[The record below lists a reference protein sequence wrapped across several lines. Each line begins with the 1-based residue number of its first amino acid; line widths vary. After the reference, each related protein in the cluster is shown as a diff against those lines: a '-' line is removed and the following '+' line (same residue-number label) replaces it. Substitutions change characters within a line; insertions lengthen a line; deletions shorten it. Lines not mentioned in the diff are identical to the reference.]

1 MMLSTICPTGWHSG
15 WNNTGTERIMSYN
28 GIINIYKEQG
38 YTSFDVVAKLR
49 GILKMRKIGH
59 TGTLDPDATGVLPVV
74 LGSATKLVDM
84 LTDKKKE
91 YIATLRLGITTDT
104 LDITGTVLSENTPD
118 VSEGE
123 VRDAILSFI
132 GPQLQT
138 PPMYSAIKVN
148 GRKLYELA
156 REGIEIE
163 RQKRSIAIFDIEIL
177 DMSLPDIRLRVECS
191 KGTYIR
197 SLCADIGDRL
207 SCGAVMTSLMR
218 TKSGD
223 FAIDRAYTL
232 REVEE
237 AAAGGRVEEMITPVD
252 YCFMDYA
259 GVTVAGDIDKA
270 VRNGNMIRKADIAGE
285 MTEGDRSF
293 VRIYDAEGNFL
304 AVYETGKPGLYKVHK
319 MFLSE

>member
-1 MMLSTICPTGWHSG
+1 M
-15 WNNTGTERIMSYN
+15 RIMSYN

-84 LTDKKKE
+84 LTDKRKE

-104 LDITGTVLSENTPD
+104 LDITGTVLSETVPD

-123 VRDAILSFI
+123 VREAILSFI
-132 GPQLQT
+132 GPMLQT

-163 RQKRSIAIFDIEIL
+163 RQKRSIEIFDIKIL
-177 DMSLPDIRLRVECS
+177 DMSLPDIKIKVECS

-197 SLCADIGDRL
+197 SLCADIGDKL
-207 SCGAVMTSLMR
+207 SCGAVMTSLVR

-223 FAIDRAYTL
+223 FAIERAYTL
-232 REVEE
+232 KEVEE
-237 AAAGGRVEEMITPVD
+237 AAAKERVEDMITPVD
-252 YCFMDYA
+252 YCFMSYA
-259 GVTVAGDIDKA
+259 RVTVNGELLKA
-270 VRNGNMIRKADIAGE
+270 VRNGNMIKKADIAQDL
-285 MTEGDRSF
+285 TEGDISK
-293 VRIYDAEGNFL
+293 VRIYDPDGHFL
-304 AVYETGKPGLYKVHK
+304 AVYEMDRPGLYKVHK

>member
-1 MMLSTICPTGWHSG
+1 
-15 WNNTGTERIMSYN
+15 MSYN

-163 RQKRSIAIFDIEIL
+163 RQKRSIEIFDIEIL

-237 AAAGGRVEEMITPVD
+237 AAAGDRVEEMITPVD

-259 GVTVAGDIDKA
+259 GVTVAGDIYKT

>member
-1 MMLSTICPTGWHSG
+1 MLSTICPTGWHSG

-163 RQKRSIAIFDIEIL
+163 RQKRSIEIFDIEIL

-197 SLCADIGDRL
+197 SLCADIGDKL

-259 GVTVAGDIDKA
+259 GVTVAGDIYKT

>member
-1 MMLSTICPTGWHSG
+1 
-15 WNNTGTERIMSYN
+15 MSYN

-163 RQKRSIAIFDIEIL
+163 RQKRSIEIFDIEIL

-259 GVTVAGDIDKA
+259 GVTVAGDIYKT

-285 MTEGDRSF
+285 MTEGNRSF

>member
-1 MMLSTICPTGWHSG
+1 M
-15 WNNTGTERIMSYN
+15 RIMSYN

-163 RQKRSIAIFDIEIL
+163 RQKRSIEIFDIKIL
-177 DMSLPDIRLRVECS
+177 DMSLPDIKIKVECS

-259 GVTVAGDIDKA
+259 GVTVAGDIYKT

>member
-1 MMLSTICPTGWHSG
+1 MLSTICPTGWHSG

-163 RQKRSIAIFDIEIL
+163 RQKRSIEIFDIEIL

-197 SLCADIGDRL
+197 SLCADIGDKL

-259 GVTVAGDIDKA
+259 GVTVAGDIYKA

>member
-1 MMLSTICPTGWHSG
+1 M
-15 WNNTGTERIMSYN
+15 RIMSYN

-84 LTDKKKE
+84 LTDKRKE

-104 LDITGTVLSENTPD
+104 LDITGTVLSETVPV

-123 VRDAILSFI
+123 VREAILSFI
-132 GPQLQT
+132 GPMLQT

-163 RQKRSIAIFDIEIL
+163 RQKRSIEIFDIKIL
-177 DMSLPDIRLRVECS
+177 DMSLPDIKIKVECS

-197 SLCADIGDRL
+197 SLCADIGDKL
-207 SCGAVMTSLMR
+207 SCGAVMTSLVR

-223 FAIDRAYTL
+223 FAIERAYTL
-232 REVEE
+232 KEVEE
-237 AAAGGRVEEMITPVD
+237 AAAKERVEDMITPVD
-252 YCFMDYA
+252 YCFMSYA
-259 GVTVAGDIDKA
+259 RVTVNGELLKA
-270 VRNGNMIRKADIAGE
+270 VRNGNMIKKADIAQDL
-285 MTEGDRSF
+285 TEGDISK
-293 VRIYDAEGNFL
+293 VRIYDPDGHFL
-304 AVYETGKPGLYKVHK
+304 ALYEMDRSWLYKVHK

>member
-1 MMLSTICPTGWHSG
+1 MLSTICPTGWHSG

-49 GILKMRKIGH
+49 GIFKMRKIGH

-84 LTDKKKE
+84 LTDKRKE

-123 VRDAILSFI
+123 VRDAILSFN

-163 RQKRSIAIFDIEIL
+163 RQKRSIEIFDIEIL

-197 SLCADIGDRL
+197 SLCADIGDKL

-259 GVTVAGDIDKA
+259 GVTVAGDIYKA

-304 AVYETGKPGLYKVHK
+304 AVYETGKPGFYKVHK

>member
-1 MMLSTICPTGWHSG
+1 MLSTICPTGWHSG

-104 LDITGTVLSENTPD
+104 LDITGTVLSENTPG

-163 RQKRSIAIFDIEIL
+163 RQKRSIEIFDIEIL

-259 GVTVAGDIDKA
+259 GVTVAGDIYKT

>member
-1 MMLSTICPTGWHSG
+1 
-15 WNNTGTERIMSYN
+15 MSYN

-163 RQKRSIAIFDIEIL
+163 RQKRSIEIFDIEIL

-197 SLCADIGDRL
+197 SLCADIGDKL

-237 AAAGGRVEEMITPVD
+237 AAAGGRVEGMITPVD

-259 GVTVAGDIDKA
+259 GVTVAGDIYKT

>member
-1 MMLSTICPTGWHSG
+1 
-15 WNNTGTERIMSYN
+15 MSYN

-163 RQKRSIAIFDIEIL
+163 RQKRSIEIFDIEIL

-259 GVTVAGDIDKA
+259 GVTVAGDIYKT

>member
-1 MMLSTICPTGWHSG
+1 
-15 WNNTGTERIMSYN
+15 MSYN

-84 LTDKKKE
+84 LTDKRKE

-104 LDITGTVLSENTPD
+104 LDITGTVLSETIPD

-123 VRDAILSFI
+123 VREAILSFI
-132 GPQLQT
+132 GPMLQT

-163 RQKRSIAIFDIEIL
+163 RQKRSIEIFDIEIL

-197 SLCADIGDRL
+197 SLCADIGDKL

-259 GVTVAGDIDKA
+259 GVTVAGDIYKA

-304 AVYETGKPGLYKVHK
+304 AVYETGQPGLYKVHK

>member
-1 MMLSTICPTGWHSG
+1 
-15 WNNTGTERIMSYN
+15 MSYN

-163 RQKRSIAIFDIEIL
+163 RQKRSIEIFDIEIL

-197 SLCADIGDRL
+197 SLCADIGDKL

-259 GVTVAGDIDKA
+259 GVTVAGDIYKA

-304 AVYETGKPGLYKVHK
+304 AVYETGKPGFYKVNK

>member
-1 MMLSTICPTGWHSG
+1 M
-15 WNNTGTERIMSYN
+15 RIMSYN

-84 LTDKKKE
+84 LTDKRKE

-104 LDITGTVLSENTPD
+104 LDITGTVLSETVPD

-123 VRDAILSFI
+123 VREAILSFI
-132 GPQLQT
+132 GPMLQT

-163 RQKRSIAIFDIEIL
+163 RQKRSIEIFEIKIL
-177 DMSLPDIRLRVECS
+177 DMSLPDIKIKVECS

-197 SLCADIGDRL
+197 SLCADIGDKL
-207 SCGAVMTSLMR
+207 SCGAVMTSLVR

-223 FAIDRAYTL
+223 FAIERAYTL
-232 REVEE
+232 KEVEE
-237 AAAGGRVEEMITPVD
+237 AAAKERVEDMITPVD
-252 YCFMDYA
+252 YCFMSYA
-259 GVTVAGDIDKA
+259 RVTVNGELLKA
-270 VRNGNMIRKADIAGE
+270 VRNGNMIKKADIAE
-285 MTEGDRSF
+285 DLTEGDISK
-293 VRIYDAEGNFL
+293 VRIYDPDGHFL
-304 AVYETGKPGLYKVHK
+304 AVYEMDRPGLYKVHK

>member
-1 MMLSTICPTGWHSG
+1 
-15 WNNTGTERIMSYN
+15 MSYN

-163 RQKRSIAIFDIEIL
+163 RQKRSIEIFDIEIL

-259 GVTVAGDIDKA
+259 GVTVAGDIYKT
-270 VRNGNMIRKADIAGE
+270 VRNGNMIRKADIARE

>member
-1 MMLSTICPTGWHSG
+1 M
-15 WNNTGTERIMSYN
+15 RIMSYN

-84 LTDKKKE
+84 LTDKRKE

-104 LDITGTVLSENTPD
+104 LDITGTVLSETVPD

-123 VRDAILSFI
+123 VREAILSFI
-132 GPQLQT
+132 GPMLQT

-163 RQKRSIAIFDIEIL
+163 RQKRSIEIFDIKIL
-177 DMSLPDIRLRVECS
+177 DMSLPDIKIKVECS

-197 SLCADIGDRL
+197 SLCADIGDKL
-207 SCGAVMTSLMR
+207 SCGAVMTSLVR

-223 FAIDRAYTL
+223 FAIERAYTL
-232 REVEE
+232 KEVEE
-237 AAAGGRVEEMITPVD
+237 AAAKERVEDMITPVD
-252 YCFMDYA
+252 YCFMSYA
-259 GVTVAGDIDKA
+259 RVTVNGELLKA
-270 VRNGNMIRKADIAGE
+270 VRNGNMIRKADIAGDL
-285 MTEGDRSF
+285 TEGDVSK
-293 VRIYDAEGNFL
+293 VRIYDPDGHFL
-304 AVYETGKPGLYKVHK
+304 AVYEMDRPGLYKVHK

>member
-1 MMLSTICPTGWHSG
+1 
-15 WNNTGTERIMSYN
+15 MSYN

-163 RQKRSIAIFDIEIL
+163 RQKRSIEIFDIEIL

-259 GVTVAGDIDKA
+259 GVTVAGDIYKT

-285 MTEGDRSF
+285 LTEGDRSF

>member
-1 MMLSTICPTGWHSG
+1 M
-15 WNNTGTERIMSYN
+15 RIMSYN

-84 LTDKKKE
+84 LTDKRKE

-104 LDITGTVLSENTPD
+104 LDITGTVLSETIPV

-123 VRDAILSFI
+123 VREAILSFI
-132 GPQLQT
+132 GPMLQT

-163 RQKRSIAIFDIEIL
+163 RQKRSIEIFDIKIL
-177 DMSLPDIRLRVECS
+177 DMSLPDIKIKVECS

-197 SLCADIGDRL
+197 SLCADIGDKL
-207 SCGAVMTSLMR
+207 SCGAVMTSLVR

-223 FAIDRAYTL
+223 FAIERAYTL
-232 REVEE
+232 KEVEE
-237 AAAGGRVEEMITPVD
+237 AAAKERVEDMITPVD
-252 YCFMDYA
+252 YCFMSYA
-259 GVTVAGDIDKA
+259 RVTVNGELLKA
-270 VRNGNMIRKADIAGE
+270 VRNGNMIKKADIAQDL
-285 MTEGDRSF
+285 TEGDISK
-293 VRIYDAEGNFL
+293 VRIYDPDGHFL
-304 AVYETGKPGLYKVHK
+304 AVYEMDRSWLYKVHK

>member
-1 MMLSTICPTGWHSG
+1 M
-15 WNNTGTERIMSYN
+15 RIMSYN

-104 LDITGTVLSENTPD
+104 LDITGTVLSETVPD

-123 VRDAILSFI
+123 VREAILSFI
-132 GPQLQT
+132 GPMLQT

-163 RQKRSIAIFDIEIL
+163 RQKRSIEIFDIKIL
-177 DMSLPDIRLRVECS
+177 DMSLPDIKIKVECS

-197 SLCADIGDRL
+197 SLCADIGDKL
-207 SCGAVMTSLMR
+207 SCGAVMTSLVR

-223 FAIDRAYTL
+223 FAIERAYTL
-232 REVEE
+232 KEVEE
-237 AAAGGRVEEMITPVD
+237 AAAKERVEDMITPVD
-252 YCFMDYA
+252 YCFMSYA
-259 GVTVAGDIDKA
+259 RVTVNGELLKA
-270 VRNGNMIRKADIAGE
+270 VKNGNMIKKADIAQDL
-285 MTEGDRSF
+285 TEGDISK
-293 VRIYDAEGNFL
+293 VRIYDPDGHFL
-304 AVYETGKPGLYKVHK
+304 AVYEMDRPWLYKVHK

>member
-1 MMLSTICPTGWHSG
+1 
-15 WNNTGTERIMSYN
+15 MSYN

-163 RQKRSIAIFDIEIL
+163 RQKRSIEIFDIEIL
-177 DMSLPDIRLRVECS
+177 DMSLPDLRLRVECS

-259 GVTVAGDIDKA
+259 GVTVAGDIYKT

>member
-1 MMLSTICPTGWHSG
+1 
-15 WNNTGTERIMSYN
+15 MSYN

-38 YTSFDVVAKLR
+38 YTSSDVVAKLR

-123 VRDAILSFI
+123 VRDAILAFI

-163 RQKRSIAIFDIEIL
+163 RQKRSIEIFDIEIL

-259 GVTVAGDIDKA
+259 GVTVAGDIYKT

>member
-1 MMLSTICPTGWHSG
+1 M
-15 WNNTGTERIMSYN
+15 RIMSYN

-84 LTDKKKE
+84 LTDKRKE

-104 LDITGTVLSENTPD
+104 LDITGTVLSETVPV

-123 VRDAILSFI
+123 VREAILSFI
-132 GPQLQT
+132 GPMLQT

-163 RQKRSIAIFDIEIL
+163 RQKRSIEIFEIKIL
-177 DMSLPDIRLRVECS
+177 DMSLPDIKIKVECS

-197 SLCADIGDRL
+197 SLCADIGDKL
-207 SCGAVMTSLMR
+207 SCGAVMTSLVR

-223 FAIDRAYTL
+223 FAIERAYTL
-232 REVEE
+232 KEVEE
-237 AAAGGRVEEMITPVD
+237 AAAKERVEDMITPVD
-252 YCFMDYA
+252 YCFMSYA
-259 GVTVAGDIDKA
+259 RVTVNGELLKA
-270 VRNGNMIRKADIAGE
+270 VRNGNMIKKADIAQDL
-285 MTEGDRSF
+285 TEGDISK
-293 VRIYDAEGNFL
+293 VRIYDPDGHFL
-304 AVYETGKPGLYKVHK
+304 ALYEMDRSWLYKVHK

>member
-1 MMLSTICPTGWHSG
+1 
-15 WNNTGTERIMSYN
+15 MSYN

-163 RQKRSIAIFDIEIL
+163 RQKRSIEIFDIEIL

-197 SLCADIGDRL
+197 SLCADIGDKL

-259 GVTVAGDIDKA
+259 GVTVAGDIYKA
-270 VRNGNMIRKADIAGE
+270 VRNGTMIRKADIAGE

>member
-1 MMLSTICPTGWHSG
+1 
-15 WNNTGTERIMSYN
+15 MSYN

-163 RQKRSIAIFDIEIL
+163 RQKRSIEIFDIETL

-237 AAAGGRVEEMITPVD
+237 AAAGDRVEEMITPVD

-259 GVTVAGDIDKA
+259 GVTVAGDIYKT

>member
-1 MMLSTICPTGWHSG
+1 M
-15 WNNTGTERIMSYN
+15 RIMSYN

-84 LTDKKKE
+84 LTDKRKE

-104 LDITGTVLSENTPD
+104 LDITGTVLSETVPV
-118 VSEGE
+118 VSERE
-123 VRDAILSFI
+123 VREAILSFI
-132 GPQLQT
+132 GPMLQT

-163 RQKRSIAIFDIEIL
+163 RQKRSIEIFDIKIL
-177 DMSLPDIRLRVECS
+177 DMSLPDIKIKVECS

-197 SLCADIGDRL
+197 SLCADIGDKL
-207 SCGAVMTSLMR
+207 SCGAVMTSLVR

-223 FAIDRAYTL
+223 FAIERAYTL
-232 REVEE
+232 KEVEE
-237 AAAGGRVEEMITPVD
+237 AAAKERVEDMITPVD
-252 YCFMDYA
+252 YCFMSYA
-259 GVTVAGDIDKA
+259 RVTVNGELLKA
-270 VRNGNMIRKADIAGE
+270 VRNGNMIKKADIAQDL
-285 MTEGDRSF
+285 TEGDISK
-293 VRIYDAEGNFL
+293 VRIYDPDGHFL
-304 AVYETGKPGLYKVHK
+304 AVYEMDRPGLYKVHK

>member
-1 MMLSTICPTGWHSG
+1 
-15 WNNTGTERIMSYN
+15 MSYN

-163 RQKRSIAIFDIEIL
+163 RQKRNIEIFDIEIL

-197 SLCADIGDRL
+197 SLCADIGDKL

-259 GVTVAGDIDKA
+259 GVTVAGDIYKT

>member
-1 MMLSTICPTGWHSG
+1 MLSTICPTGWHSG

-163 RQKRSIAIFDIEIL
+163 RQKRSIEIFDIEIL

-197 SLCADIGDRL
+197 SLCADIGDKL
-207 SCGAVMTSLMR
+207 SCGAVITSLMR

-232 REVEE
+232 R
-237 AAAGGRVEEMITPVD
+237 
-252 YCFMDYA
+252 
-259 GVTVAGDIDKA
+259 
-270 VRNGNMIRKADIAGE
+270 
-285 MTEGDRSF
+285 
-293 VRIYDAEGNFL
+293 
-304 AVYETGKPGLYKVHK
+304 
-319 MFLSE
+319 

>member
-1 MMLSTICPTGWHSG
+1 
-15 WNNTGTERIMSYN
+15 MSYN

-84 LTDKKKE
+84 LTNKKKE

-163 RQKRSIAIFDIEIL
+163 RQKRSIEIFDIEIL

-259 GVTVAGDIDKA
+259 GVTVAGDIYKT

>member
-1 MMLSTICPTGWHSG
+1 M
-15 WNNTGTERIMSYN
+15 RIMSYN

-84 LTDKKKE
+84 LTDKRKE

-104 LDITGTVLSENTPD
+104 LDITGTVLSETVPD

-123 VRDAILSFI
+123 VREAILSFI
-132 GPQLQT
+132 GPMLQT

-163 RQKRSIAIFDIEIL
+163 RQKRSIEIFEIKIL
-177 DMSLPDIRLRVECS
+177 DMSLPDIKIKVECS

-197 SLCADIGDRL
+197 SLCADIGDKL
-207 SCGAVMTSLMR
+207 SCGAVMTSLVR

-223 FAIDRAYTL
+223 FAIERAYTL
-232 REVEE
+232 KEVEE
-237 AAAGGRVEEMITPVD
+237 AAAKERVEDMITPVD
-252 YCFMDYA
+252 YCFMSYA
-259 GVTVAGDIDKA
+259 RVTVNGELLKA
-270 VRNGNMIRKADIAGE
+270 VRNGNMIRKADIAGDL
-285 MTEGDRSF
+285 TEGDVSK
-293 VRIYDAEGNFL
+293 VRIYDPDGHFL
-304 AVYETGKPGLYKVHK
+304 AVYEMDRPGLYKVHK

>member
-1 MMLSTICPTGWHSG
+1 M
-15 WNNTGTERIMSYN
+15 RIMSYN

-163 RQKRSIAIFDIEIL
+163 RQKRSIEIFDIEIL

-259 GVTVAGDIDKA
+259 GVTVAGDIYKT

>member
-1 MMLSTICPTGWHSG
+1 
-15 WNNTGTERIMSYN
+15 MSYN

-104 LDITGTVLSENTPD
+104 LDITGTVLSENTPG

-163 RQKRSIAIFDIEIL
+163 RQKRSIEIFDIEIL

-259 GVTVAGDIDKA
+259 GVTVAGDIYKT

>member
-1 MMLSTICPTGWHSG
+1 M
-15 WNNTGTERIMSYN
+15 RIMSYN

-84 LTDKKKE
+84 LTDKRKE

-104 LDITGTVLSENTPD
+104 LDITGTVLSETVPV

-123 VRDAILSFI
+123 VREAILSFI
-132 GPQLQT
+132 GPMLQT

-163 RQKRSIAIFDIEIL
+163 RQKRSIEIFDIKIL
-177 DMSLPDIRLRVECS
+177 DMSLPDIKIKVECS

-197 SLCADIGDRL
+197 SLCADIGDKL
-207 SCGAVMTSLMR
+207 SCGAVMTSLVR

-223 FAIDRAYTL
+223 FAIERAYTL
-232 REVEE
+232 KEVEE
-237 AAAGGRVEEMITPVD
+237 AAAKERVEDMITPVD
-252 YCFMDYA
+252 YCFMSYA
-259 GVTVAGDIDKA
+259 RVTVNGELLKA
-270 VRNGNMIRKADIAGE
+270 VRNGNMIKKADIAQDL
-285 MTEGDRSF
+285 TEGDISK
-293 VRIYDAEGNFL
+293 VRIYDPDGHFL
-304 AVYETGKPGLYKVHK
+304 AVYEMDRPGLYKVHK

>member
-1 MMLSTICPTGWHSG
+1 
-15 WNNTGTERIMSYN
+15 MSYN

-84 LTDKKKE
+84 LTDKRKE

-163 RQKRSIAIFDIEIL
+163 RQKRSIEIFDIEIL

-197 SLCADIGDRL
+197 SLCADIGDKL

-259 GVTVAGDIDKA
+259 GVTVAGDIYKT